1 MSKVRL
7 KSTCLLECLFI
18 IVKDIQ
24 TVNSMVDSD
33 VLKKREEGLKNH
45 IRVLYRLVHGFK
57 YD

>member
-33 VLKKREEGLKNH
+33 VLKKREEG
-45 IRVLYRLVHGFK
+45 
-57 YD
+57 